1 MQFASKEDI
10 DAPIGHVFAEIT
22 DFTRFERAARRRGA
36 DVQRTDDLAVPG
48 VGMSWHAK
56 VKLRGRM
63 RDISLQLVD
72 YDPLNGIAFTAGT
85 AMLEGRITVD
95 LVALSPVRTRL
106 AVEITLGARTLAGRL
121 VLQSLNLARSNMTRR
136 FRLRLADYA
145 IGIEDRYRRAS

>member
-22 DFTRFERAARRRGA
+22 DFQRFERAARSRGA
-36 DVQRTDDLAVPG
+36 QVQRTDGLKAPG
-48 VGMSWHAK
+48 AGMSWRAK
-56 VKLRGRM
+56 ARLRGRM

-72 YDPLNGIAFTAGT
+72 YDPASGIALAAGT
-85 AMLEGRITVD
+85 AMLEARITVD
-95 LVALSPVRTRL
+95 LVALSRARTRL